1 MKRVLLAFLCFFS
14 LLGLHNRAFGQLSTA
29 GKEFW
34 VAFMDNNRIL
44 PDAPDQAVIVISAN
58 EDAVGTIEYLGRT
71 IDFDIQQ
78 GQQFAHTVLSTD
90 VDLLHRVSGNVEN
103 KGVYILSSGKI
114 AVYAFNERFRSADG
128 TVVLPIG
135 ALGKDYLVTSHYEI
149 LTAPVN
155 YNGNINDESALL
167 VVATEDNTQVEITS
181 SVATLSG
188 NNPGVPFTINLNRGQ
203 SYQLKAK
210 ADLTGSR
217 VRVVGDNA
225 ADCKKIAV
233 FGGNKWTSVGDCG
246 AANDNLFQQTYPT
259 TTWGTSFVH
268 VALAGRT
275 SGELV
280 KVLASED
287 NTEVFVDGTS
297 RGTVDAGEFLT
308 FDFGINQSASIRTS
322 KPSAVTVF
330 AKSQECNQASAP
342 NYENGDP
349 FMITYSPSEQLL
361 KSIRFNALSLPSI
374 VTHYVNVV
382 VRTDAANLTILD
394 GQNMGGRFNVL
405 ASDPEFSYARIN
417 ISQGIHQLSNPEG
430 FTAYVYGFGFLES
443 YGFAV
448 GAALDNLNFET
459 NSEYEFEVKGENVAC
474 LNQEANWSISSDNPD
489 FTYFVWDFG
498 DGSDPVVGQDV
509 THIYDTPG
517 EYEISVTAALSAN
530 TCDEQEEITFE
541 TQVLELSA
549 ELEGETSV
557 CPDVE
562 QIVYKITEAENI
574 ATVEFSVE
582 GGTILENYG
591 DSVLVA
597 WGPANPDAHVIAT
610 PFGENGCPGEEI
622 ILEVVINNQLEAS
635 LPEGPLD
642 ICFDPNVTQIY
653 IAPNALSG
661 RGYEWQITGGQ
672 IVSGDGTSEIEVIW
686 DQPGVTGGVSYTVF
700 SLVDEQCEGTSEIIE
715 VNVANLFEV
724 NVLNQNN
731 LGCSGDINGQI
742 ELEVIG
748 GVAPYTYTWSH
759 DPSLN
764 QELAT
769 GLAAGF
775 YTVTITDDLGCER
788 VLEDIEVV
796 EPDPLAIASIAFE
809 GTSCFGKPDGS
820 LDLSISGGVGPY
832 SIDFR
837 DGLSF
842 SGSLSL
848 DDLPQGVYVWELIDA
863 NGCSL
868 PISFEITS
876 PAPLEVDVR
885 LQKPAC
891 PGGSNGELLAFPS
904 GGNTPLVYSWD
915 YESTPGNQLI
925 GVPKGKY
932 NISVTDSFGCVSV
945 GVGEVLE
952 SAPEVRLP
960 TGYYP
965 DRDQDL
971 FKGISNCEILMD
983 IWIYNRWGEVIYFGN
998 EGWDG
1003 MISGEEAPS
1012 GTYTYKVQ
1020 YSFPIND
1027 EVQVENKTGAF
1038 ALIR

>member
-287 NTEVFVDGTS
+287 NTEVFVDGAS

-330 AKSQECNQASAP
+330 AKSQECNQPSAP

-459 NSEYEFEVKGENVAC
+459 SSEYEFEVDGENVAC
-474 LNQEANWSISSDNPD
+474 LNQEANWSISSNNPD

-541 TQVLELSA
+541 TQVLELST
-549 ELEGETSV
+549 EIEGETSV

-562 QIVYKITEAENI
+562 QIIYKITEADNI
-574 ATVEFSVE
+574 TTVEFSVE

-597 WGPANPDAHVIAT
+597 WGPANPDARVIAI

-635 LPEGPLD
+635 LPEGPLE

-653 IAPNALSG
+653 TAPNALSG

-672 IVSGDGTSEIEVIW
+672 IVSGDGTSEIEVVW

-715 VNVANLFEV
+715 VNIANLFEV
-724 NVLNQNN
+724 SVLNQNN
-731 LGCSGDINGQI
+731 LGCSGDTNGQI

-759 DPSLN
+759 DSSLN

-788 VLEDIEVV
+788 VLENIEIV

-832 SIDFR
+832 SINFR
-837 DGLSF
+837 DGVNF

-868 PISFEITS
+868 PIDFEITS
-876 PAPLEVDVR
+876 PLPLNVDVR
-885 LQKPAC
+885 LEKPAC
-891 PGGSNGELLAFPS
+891 PGGSNGELLAIPT
-904 GGNTPLVYSWD
+904 GGNGPYVFTWDEGSVNSDLVGLSRGV
-915 YESTPGNQLI
+915 YE
-925 GVPKGKY
+925 V
-932 NISVTDSFGCVSV
+932 SVLDRDGCVSIGSGRV
-945 GVGEVLE
+945 VEQ
-952 SAPEVRLP
+952 APQIRMP
-960 TGYYP
+960 TGFDPRNDAALYE
-965 DRDQDL
+965 
-971 FKGISNCEILMD
+971 GVSNCEVNFQL
-983 IWIYNRWGEVIYFGN
+983 WIYDRWGQLIYTGST
-998 EGWDG
+998 GWDG
-1003 MISGEEAPS
+1003 MINGEEAPG
-1012 GTYTYKVQ
+1012 GTYSYLISYTYIIEEQPDDQQKRGV
-1020 YSFPIND
+1020 F
-1027 EVQVENKTGAF
+1027 T
-1038 ALIR
+1038 LIR